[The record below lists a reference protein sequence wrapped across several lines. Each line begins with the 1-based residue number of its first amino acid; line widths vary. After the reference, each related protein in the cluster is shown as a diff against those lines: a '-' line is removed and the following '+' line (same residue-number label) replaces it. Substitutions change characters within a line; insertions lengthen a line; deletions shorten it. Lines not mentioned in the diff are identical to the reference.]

1 MTALNSVEIC
11 TETKAFVAENEHVYL
26 RDINEKDAAFM
37 LALTNERGWLEQIG
51 DKHIHSIKQA
61 KQFIRTGPMQT
72 YQKYGFGLYLVV
84 DKQSEKAVGV
94 CGLLQRSYLSSPDL
108 GYAISR
114 QHQRQGFA
122 FMSCQLVLNMIN
134 QLTPATCIYASTK
147 DGNIASQRLLQK
159 LGFKRDG
166 GLICQLPEENLLLF
180 RKDIAQGPDEKPVS
194 T

>member
-1 MTALNSVEIC
+1 MTALNSVDIG
-11 TETKAFVAENEHVYL
+11 TETSAFIAENTHVYL
-26 RDINEKDAAFM
+26 RQMNEKDADFI

-72 YQKYGFGLYLVV
+72 YRKYGFGLYLVV

-94 CGLLQRSYLSSPDL
+94 CGLLQRSYLAFPDL

-114 QHQRQGFA
+114 QYQRQGFA
-122 FMSCQLVLNMIN
+122 FMSCQLVLNIVN

-159 LGFKRDG
+159 LGFERDG
-166 GLICQLPEENLLLF
+166 GLIGQLPEENLLLF
-180 RKDIAQGPDEKPVS
+180 RKDIV
-194 T
+194 